1 MIQANPTITTL
12 RRAWMVMPI
21 ALAGIVVL
29 IVLLFATALLF
40 NYSYSFSIIAYLF
53 LVLAG
58 GIITLVITILQG
70 RYWQRIEQRRFA
82 AVQGEQ
88 TLLAAEQPTPNA
100 ASLQLPIT
108 IKLRY
113 RKESL
118 PLMQGAPIMI
128 AMLLGLLVVFADL
141 LALVLPLSSPHH
153 APLLV
158 PIATF
163 FTFLILGMASAVYL
177 SRLSSQ
183 QLDVAEDG
191 LTSHSMGQ
199 ASSLR
204 WNEARLF
211 ARYGTF
217 GAQKSGAAL
226 TYELSSAGE
235 IMRWTWVRHKTY
247 PVGLESTIL
256 PDEYNRQMEALLSLV
271 AAKTGLALY
280 DLSGVRS

>member
-1 MIQANPTITTL
+1 
-12 RRAWMVMPI
+12 
-21 ALAGIVVL
+21 
-29 IVLLFATALLF
+29 
-40 NYSYSFSIIAYLF
+40 
-53 LVLAG
+53 
-58 GIITLVITILQG
+58 
-70 RYWQRIEQRRFA
+70 
-82 AVQGEQ
+82 
-88 TLLAAEQPTPNA
+88 
-100 ASLQLPIT
+100 
-108 IKLRY
+108 
-113 RKESL
+113 
-118 PLMQGAPIMI
+118 
-128 AMLLGLLVVFADL
+128 MLLGLLVVFADL

-153 APLLV
+153 ALLLV

-235 IMRWTWVRHKTY
+235 IVRWTWVRHKTY
-247 PVGLESTIL
+247 PVGLEPTIL
-256 PDEYNRQMEALLSLV
+256 PDEYNGQMEALLSLV

>member
-12 RRAWMVMPI
+12 RRAWMGVPI

-29 IVLLFATALLF
+29 IALLFATAILF
-40 NYSYSFSIIAYLF
+40 NYSYSFSLIAYPF
-53 LVLAG
+53 LILAG

-128 AMLLGLLVVFADL
+128 AMLHH
-141 LALVLPLSSPHH
+141 ALDKLSLQTFEPLSTTCLTCGKAAHIAYHTQRTVTTLTGQHRLHLAVRRCTSP
-153 APLLV
+153 
-158 PIATF
+158 
-163 FTFLILGMASAVYL
+163 
-177 SRLSSQ
+177 
-183 QLDVAEDG
+183 DC
-191 LTSHSMGQ
+191 
-199 ASSLR
+199 
-204 WNEARLF
+204 
-211 ARYGTF
+211 
-217 GAQKSGAAL
+217 
-226 TYELSSAGE
+226 
-235 IMRWTWVRHKTY
+235 
-247 PVGLESTIL
+247 PVNS
-256 PDEYNRQMEALLSLV
+256 
-271 AAKTGLALY
+271 
-280 DLSGVRS
+280 